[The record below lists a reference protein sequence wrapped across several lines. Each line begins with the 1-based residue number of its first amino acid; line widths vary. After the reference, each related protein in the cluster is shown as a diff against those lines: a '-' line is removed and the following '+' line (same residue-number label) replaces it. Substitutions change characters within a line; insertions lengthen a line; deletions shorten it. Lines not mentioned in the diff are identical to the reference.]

1 MCMRILSLY
10 LLACALK
17 LRLDDETVSCFMQ
30 YRMSTCTTIL
40 TSSFEKSCCAL
51 LTGVEDGFKGDS
63 TLFYGS
69 THEKDNYPGTGV
81 DPSPHVGPKA
91 LDPLHRRIVNR
102 TLSKGPQS
110 VPDFRR
116 KW

>member
-1 MCMRILSLY
+1 MCMRILSLS

-17 LRLDDETVSCFMQ
+17 LRLDDETVCCFIQ
-30 YRMSTCTTIL
+30 YRMSTCSTTIL
-40 TSSFEKSCCAL
+40 TYPLKNRAL

-102 TLSKGPQS
+102 TLRKGPQS

>member
-1 MCMRILSLY
+1 M
-10 LLACALK
+10 
-17 LRLDDETVSCFMQ
+17 
-30 YRMSTCTTIL
+30 
-40 TSSFEKSCCAL
+40 CCAVL
-51 LTGVEDGFKGDS
+51 CCAVLTGVEDGFKGDS

-102 TLSKGPQS
+102 TLNKGPQS
-110 VPDFRR
+110 VREFRQ
-116 KW
+116 KWLVEKRRASK